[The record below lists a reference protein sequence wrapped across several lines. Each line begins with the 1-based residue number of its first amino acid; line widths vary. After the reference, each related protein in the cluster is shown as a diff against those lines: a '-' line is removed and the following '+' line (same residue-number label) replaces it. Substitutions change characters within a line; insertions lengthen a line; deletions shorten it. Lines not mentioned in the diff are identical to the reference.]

1 MKDNRINLEKSST
14 IWRSYRDSFQESEL
28 SIWLVKNRQW
38 WLTKWIMAS
47 IRNVKQNLTKNIFK
61 GQHYI
66 QYIFQA
72 LVAKCKFVSGY
83 KWSFE
88 FVKTISKAFSS
99 WTVFWQNCT
108 ARTEK
113 EIEVLKK
120 RLIWTLKIEK
130 KERETK
136 DVLNEIRKER
146 ESSER

>member
-47 IRNVKQNLTKNIFK
+47 IRNVKQNLSKNIFK
-61 GQHYI
+61 GSTLHSIYFRRWLQNVNLFRVI
-66 QYIFQA
+66 NGPLSLSKQYQKLFQA
-72 LVAKCKFVSGY
+72 EQFLAKLYSSN
-83 KWSFE
+83 WQRNRSFE
-88 FVKTISKAFSS
+88 
-99 WTVFWQNCT
+99 
-108 ARTEK
+108 K
-113 EIEVLKK
+113 EVDLDFKN
-120 RLIWTLKIEK
+120 RK
-130 KERETK
+130 KERESK